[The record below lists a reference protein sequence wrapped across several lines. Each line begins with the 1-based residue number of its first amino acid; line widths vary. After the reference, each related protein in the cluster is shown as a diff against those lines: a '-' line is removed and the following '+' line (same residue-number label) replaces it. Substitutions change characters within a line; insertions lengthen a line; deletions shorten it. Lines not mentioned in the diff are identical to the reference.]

1 MREAWDIRG
10 SRKNPRKLT
19 GVQDTGV
26 FRILCD
32 LLPGGN
38 GGCRSGE
45 VLWERDLQAFAS
57 VKMTLLQCARTC
69 SGGCAVCR
77 AESLLLQSAGLG
89 VKLASALISFSP
101 HVSPCSANR
110 ASYSI
115 ICNCKSPR
123 ALESRGFFFFFHELG
138 TNSSGS

>member
-1 MREAWDIRG
+1 MEAG
-10 SRKNPRKLT
+10 PA
-19 GVQDTGV
+19 G
-26 FRILCD
+26 LC
-32 LLPGGN
+32 
-38 GGCRSGE
+38 
-45 VLWERDLQAFAS
+45 VL
-57 VKMTLLQCARTC
+57 KMTLLQCTRTC
-69 SGGCAVCR
+69 TGGCAVCR
-77 AESLLLQSAGLG
+77 AESLLLQLAGLG

-123 ALESRGFFFFFHELG
+123 ALESRGFFFPHELG